1 MFQNCP
7 TDITRV
13 TTAGSMV
20 AVSWNPPSSSDNS
33 GEYSMTVNDNHVSG
47 DTFAIGVYNV
57 IYTAM
62 DPSGNAETCV
72 FVITIE
78 GKLLKKEW
86 YNICIREN
94 LNPCSKML

>member
-1 MFQNCP
+1 MFMNCP

-47 DTFAIGVYNV
+47 DAFAIGVYNV